1 VRMER
6 GIGEFVLHDTTL
18 ASLALEALPGTD
30 VAADWQNRP
39 RRIGGLVSLKATGAC
54 DLCSVS
60 RHRFRPRGQLK
71 DASLFPVAIPNHS
84 GETAAAVLIGRF
96 PRALVPR
103 KPPVSLSILSCTAP
117 NSRTRLVFSHF
128 IPYFYS
134 SISPREGIWKTP
146 SRKLPFGRFQF
157 L

>member
-1 VRMER
+1 MSLKISCSLRISLNRLKWISQYQSVDNAALLRRSRKHETIVRMER

-84 GETAAAVLIGRF
+84 GETAAASSSAAF
-96 PRALVPR
+96 PRHSFR
-103 KPPVSLSILSCTAP
+103 GNRLS
-117 NSRTRLVFSHF
+117 VFQ
-128 IPYFYS
+128 Y
-134 SISPREGIWKTP
+134 
-146 SRKLPFGRFQF
+146 
-157 L
+157 